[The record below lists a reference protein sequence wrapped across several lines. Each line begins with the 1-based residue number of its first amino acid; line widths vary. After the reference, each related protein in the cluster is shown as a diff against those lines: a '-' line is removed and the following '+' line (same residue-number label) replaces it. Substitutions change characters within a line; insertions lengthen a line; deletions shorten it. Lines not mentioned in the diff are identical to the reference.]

1 MNFSSTEVSMLWLV
15 FKLEIIFIE
24 WYIYKTIL
32 NSSFVSSDELW
43 RSRKGVNT
51 LLDLII
57 FQMILIIISSSS
69 SSSSSRR
76 RRRRRL

>member
-1 MNFSSTEVSMLWLV
+1 MNDIYI
-15 FKLEIIFIE
+15 KQYFI
-24 WYIYKTIL
+24 
-32 NSSFVSSDELW
+32 SSDELW
-43 RSRKGVNT
+43 RSQKGVNT

>member
-1 MNFSSTEVSMLWLV
+1 MND
-15 FKLEIIFIE
+15 I
-24 WYIYKTIL
+24 YIKQY
-32 NSSFVSSDELW
+32 FVSSEELW
-43 RSRKGVNT
+43 RLRKGVNT

-69 SSSSSRR
+69 SSSRR

>member
-1 MNFSSTEVSMLWLV
+1 MND
-15 FKLEIIFIE
+15 I
-24 WYIYKTIL
+24 YIKQY
-32 NSSFVSSDELW
+32 FVSSDELW

-69 SSSSSRR
+69 SSSISSRR
-76 RRRRRL
+76 RRRRRLS